1 MLILLAFDCAPDDPV
16 NVGLACRA
24 GDFSGARI
32 VNCVYTSAFEVRY
45 NLFFLTGVNY
55 GRAGSR
61 MRPCLMPLS

>member
-16 NVGLACRA
+16 NVG
-24 GDFSGARI
+24 